1 MRTSMHFTTYNYN
14 ETASDT
20 EDNLSSSGNY
30 IILVQEQ
37 CCCFQNVVV
46 VSVCPLLVAD
56 IIADGCRE

>member
-1 MRTSMHFTTYNYN
+1 MRTSMHFTTYN

-37 CCCFQNVVV
+37 CRCCFQNVVV